1 MLSGGGVLRHIRN
14 VRNVSNIGNV
24 GNVGSAGDVSDAC
37 DAAPVRRENFPVAS
51 RLLPARYRR
60 HLIAVY
66 GFARRVD
73 DIGDAGSEGD
83 PGEPGDPRD
92 RLRLLDAVDAD
103 LIRLYDGG
111 EPRLPVIR
119 ALAPTIEAC
128 AIPAGPFH
136 RLVEANRREQTV
148 TRYDTFEDLL
158 TSCELSANPV
168 GHIVLHVFGLAV
180 PERLGLSD
188 RICSALQVIEHCQ
201 DVGEDFARGHIYV
214 PGEDLRRFG
223 CVEADLAAPS
233 ASPCLRQVIAFEVRR
248 AAALLDEGAP
258 LVGTLDG
265 FARLAVAGYVAG
277 GRATVAALEHGRH
290 DVLGTTIRPH
300 RGRLLIEWLRVLAR
314 GR

>member
-14 VRNVSNIGNV
+14 ARNVSNFGAV
-24 GNVGSAGDVSDAC
+24 GNVASAGDVSDAC

-51 RLLPARYRR
+51 RLLPRRYRR

-83 PGEPGDPRD
+83 PGEPRE

-103 LIRLYDGG
+103 LTRLYDGG

-128 AIPAGPFH
+128 AIPAEPFH

-148 TRYDTFEDLL
+148 TRYETFEDLL
-158 TSCELSANPV
+158 ASCALSANPV

-180 PERLGLSD
+180 PERIGLSD

-201 DVGEDFARGHIYV
+201 DVGEDFARGHVYV

-223 CVEADLAAPS
+223 CVEADLVAPS
-233 ASPCLRQVIAFEVRR
+233 TSPCLRRVVAFETRR
-248 AAALLDEGAP
+248 AAALLDEGTP
-258 LVGTLDG
+258 LVRTLGG

-277 GRATVAALEHGRH
+277 GRATVAALERGRH
-290 DVLGTTIRPH
+290 DVLGTAIRPR